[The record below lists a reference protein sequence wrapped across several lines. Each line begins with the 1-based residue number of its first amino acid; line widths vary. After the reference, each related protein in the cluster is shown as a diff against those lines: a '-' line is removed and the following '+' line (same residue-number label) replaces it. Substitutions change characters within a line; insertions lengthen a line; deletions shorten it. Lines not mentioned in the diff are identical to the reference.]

1 MAFKTTVRIVPTRET
16 VRITV
21 TGPSGD
27 EVLKARLPPPSHR
40 WAMRMLLDSLAL
52 LLGKRL
58 SVVLSAEVEES
69 FWTQDLSDGFG
80 FGIDTICYE
89 VDVLESRESRR
100 RHRLRLGVER
110 RSPRESER
118 NGR

>member
-1 MAFKTTVRIVPTRET
+1 MAAKTTVRIIPTGGT

-21 TGPSGD
+21 TGPTGD
-27 EVLKARLPPPSHR
+27 EVLKARVPRPSHQS
-40 WAMRMLLDSLAL
+40 AMRMLLDSLAL

-58 SVVLSAEVEES
+58 SVVLSAEAEES

-89 VDVLESRESRR
+89 VDVLESRKGRPRR
-100 RHRLRLGVER
+100 RLRLGLER
-110 RSPRESER
+110 RAPWESEG